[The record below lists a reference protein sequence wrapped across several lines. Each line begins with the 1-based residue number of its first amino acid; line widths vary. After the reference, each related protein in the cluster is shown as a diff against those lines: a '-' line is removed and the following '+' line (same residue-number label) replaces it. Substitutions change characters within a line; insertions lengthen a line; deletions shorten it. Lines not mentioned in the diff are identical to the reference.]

1 MHKAAGVVVPRPGC
15 HRVVNRAVAAFVAER
30 PANNAGMVFIAP
42 YHARDALETS
52 HVIALIVN
60 YLRKPS
66 VRLEV
71 CFRNHIQAKF
81 VGKVVQVRITR
92 VMRGS
97 HGVDVVAFHGLE
109 VEAHGFFR
117 HDTTCFVVVIVTIDT
132 LN

>member
-1 MHKAAGVVVPRPGC
+1 MDKSAGVKMSRPGC
-15 HRVVNRAVAAFVAER
+15 HRVVDCAVAAFVAER
-30 PANNAGMVFIAP
+30 PTNNAGMVFITAH
-42 YHARDALETS
+42 HARDALETS

-71 CFRNHIQAKF
+71 GFRNHIQAKF
-81 VGKVVQVRITR
+81 IGKVVQVRITR
-92 VMRGS
+92 IMRGS
-97 HGVDVVAFHGLE
+97 HGVDVVTFHGLE

-117 HDTTCFVVVIVTIDT
+117 HDTTCFVVVIVTIDA